1 MFERKIAKLKEKTAY
16 LKQKLKKDAETCKN
30 VICKFVHFS
39 LVKVYFNP
47 NLKTAILTLFT
58 RPKSLFLFD
67 MFLVYSS
74 VF

>member
-1 MFERKIAKLKEKTAY
+1 MFERKLAKLKEKTAH
-16 LKQKLKKDAETCKN
+16 LKQKFKKDAETCKN
-30 VICKFVHFS
+30 VICKFVNFS
-39 LVKVYFNP
+39 LVKVYFNS